1 MVPLELFHA
10 GDVYL
15 DYPFEEMK
23 FRYDKA
29 TDKVFARRLGKAEVE
44 IKQSSSRFNE
54 AISAGTV
61 ITREEY
67 FSDDQP

>member
-1 MVPLELFHA
+1 MVSLELFQL

-23 FRYDKA
+23 FRFEKQ
-29 TDKVFARRLGKAEVE
+29 TRRVFVRLYGKAEVE
-44 IKQSSSRFNE
+44 IPHSDAHYKD
-54 AISAGTV
+54 AVSAGTV

-67 FSDDQP
+67 LR